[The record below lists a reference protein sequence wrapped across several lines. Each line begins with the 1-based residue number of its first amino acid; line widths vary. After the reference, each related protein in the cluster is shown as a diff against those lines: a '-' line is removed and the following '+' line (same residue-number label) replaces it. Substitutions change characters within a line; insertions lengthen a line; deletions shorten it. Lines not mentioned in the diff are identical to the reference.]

1 MVKELL
7 QLLITKVDANLFE
20 CVKFEN
26 FKSSDV
32 EDADEVHFLGSLNC
46 VIWIMYVIYIEDMDN
61 YFTIVYLHGLIDEGT
76 VAEIDKPEEEPVV
89 HCQNT
94 ASYGQKNRKKWL
106 KLPVVHGPRQGS
118 HGVEAV
124 VSVLTLVHPLS
135 SDLNNLI

>member
-1 MVKELL
+1 MVEKLL
-7 QLLITKVDANLFE
+7 QLFITKVDANLFE

-46 VIWIMYVIYIEDMDN
+46 VIWIMYVIYLDNMDN

-89 HCQNT
+89 CC
-94 ASYGQKNRKKWL
+94 
-106 KLPVVHGPRQGS
+106 
-118 HGVEAV
+118 
-124 VSVLTLVHPLS
+124 
-135 SDLNNLI
+135 